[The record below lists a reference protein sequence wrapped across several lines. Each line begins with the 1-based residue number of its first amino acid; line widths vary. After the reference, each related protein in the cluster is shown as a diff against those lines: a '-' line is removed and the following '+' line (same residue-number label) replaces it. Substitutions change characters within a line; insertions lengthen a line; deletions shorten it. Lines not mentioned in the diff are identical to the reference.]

1 MIIFVA
7 AHGKNREMGFKGGLP
22 WPLMKADRAHLHS
35 IANGKTVVM
44 GEKTVHNY
52 ASVTASYATD
62 HVVVLSRTISSSA
75 PGVEVV
81 GDIQPIIERAKT
93 EDLYV
98 VGGASIF
105 TQLLPYAQR
114 MYLTEIDGEF
124 DADTYFPEY
133 NQSDWH
139 VTSEDP
145 HQLDEQNPYPYTFVT
160 RQRTNK
166 VPALKGHSN

>member
-7 AHGKNREMGFKGGLP
+7 AHGKKREMGFKGGLP

-35 IANGKTVVM
+35 IADGKTVVM
-44 GEKTVHNY
+44 GERTIHNY
-52 ASVTASYATD
+52 KSVNASYATD
-62 HVVVLSRTISSSA
+62 HVVVLSRTTSTSV
-75 PGVEVV
+75 PGIEVI

-93 EDLYV
+93 EELCV

-105 TQLLPYAQR
+105 TQLLPYAQQ

-124 DADTYFPEY
+124 EADTFFPEY

-139 VTSEDP
+139 IISQHP
-145 HQLDEQNPYPYTFVT
+145 HQPDDQNPYPYTFIT
-160 RQRTNK
+160 
-166 VPALKGHSN
+166 LKRRDNVVD

>member
-7 AHGKNREMGFKGGLP
+7 AHGKKREMGFKGTLP
-22 WPLMKADRAHLHS
+22 WPLMKDDRAHLHE
-35 IANGKTVVM
+35 ITNGKTVVM

-52 ASVTASYATD
+52 KSVNVSYETD
-62 HVVVLSRTISSSA
+62 HVIVLSRTMHSTT

-81 GDIQPIIERAKT
+81 DKIQSIIERAKT

-105 TQLLPYAQR
+105 EQLLPYAQR

-124 DADTYFPEY
+124 EADTYFPEY
-133 NQSDWH
+133 SASEWR
-139 VTSEDP
+139 VTEESRHPVDAN
-145 HQLDEQNPYPYTFVT
+145 NPFSYCFKTLE
-160 RQRTNK
+160 RR
-166 VPALKGHSN
+166 